1 MDELEHTG
9 GRPRRD
15 HGISGLR
22 AVGLLRQTG
31 AETGSEN
38 TIYHLGL
45 SGRVLIKGC
54 NEDTCLLR
62 WVRGTVAR
70 VEVGIEFETVSAG
83 RAVLYL
89 DLIGRVEGLMSWMGP
104 RQIDVAIEAPKTKWL
119 RLQQQF
125 SVLAA
130 MAPAERENVRGYRRI
145 ALNVPDVSLWLTNGL
160 TLQASVRDISRS
172 GAAVQASV
180 LPEPGSIVTLG
191 STRGRVV
198 RQFADGFAVQF
209 LRLLPL
215 ERFGPSYGL

>member
-1 MDELEHTG
+1 M
-9 GRPRRD
+9 
-15 HGISGLR
+15 
-22 AVGLLRQTG
+22 
-31 AETGSEN
+31 
-38 TIYHLGL
+38 YHLGL
-45 SGRVLIKGC
+45 PGRVLIKGY
-54 NEDTCLLR
+54 NEDTCMLR

-70 VEVGIEFETVSAG
+70 VEVGIEFETMSGG

-89 DLIGRVEGLMSWMGP
+89 DLVGRVEGLMSWMGP
-104 RQIDVAIEAPKTKWL
+104 KQIDVAIEAPKTKWL

-145 ALNVPDVSLWLTNGL
+145 ALNAPDVALWLTNGL

-180 LPEPGSIVTLG
+180 LPETGSIVILG